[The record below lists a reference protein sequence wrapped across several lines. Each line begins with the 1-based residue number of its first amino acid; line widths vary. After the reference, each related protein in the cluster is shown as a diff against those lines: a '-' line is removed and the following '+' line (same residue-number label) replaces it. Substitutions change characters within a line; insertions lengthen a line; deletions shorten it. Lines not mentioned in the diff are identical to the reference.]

1 MHCFRAILVLLS
13 FGLAIA
19 EARTW
24 TAGDGREIEA
34 EFVSAT
40 DTSVTILRSS
50 DQRSFTL
57 NLNILSEEDV
67 KFVEAQLA
75 EARKPKPIAP
85 GPYTEKVTGD
95 WARGVFEGT
104 LPFRLFGAPDL
115 DGAKKYPLVVYLHGA
130 GGRGDDNEKQLGAGA
145 KTFVK
150 EETYKARPCLVVAPQ
165 CPKDKY
171 WTGEIAGSVLALID
185 DLVSHLPIDENRIYL
200 TGYSMGGYGTWYLAA
215 REPTY
220 FAAAV
225 PIAGGGDPSD
235 ADKIKRVPVWAFH
248 GDEDPTVKVEE
259 SRRMVEALE
268 AEKGDVRYTEMAGE
282 KHGIAGK
289 VYADPELHTWI
300 FAQKRS

>member
-1 MHCFRAILVLLS
+1 MLRHLFPLALL
-13 FGLAIA
+13 LWIA
-19 EARTW
+19 ATAQARTW
-24 TAGDGREIEA
+24 TASDGRKIEA
-34 EFVSAT
+34 DFVSAT
-40 DTSVTILRSS
+40 ETTVTILRKS

-57 NLNILSEEDV
+57 NLNMLSEEDA
-67 KFVEAQLA
+67 KFVEARLV
-75 EARKPKPIAP
+75 ELNKPKPIPP
-85 GPYTEKVTGD
+85 GPYTEKVSGD
-95 WARGVFEGT
+95 WTRGVFEGT
-104 LPFRLFGAPDL
+104 LPFRLFGSPDL
-115 DGAKKYPLVVYLHGA
+115 DGAGKYPLVIYLHGA
-130 GGRGDDNEKQLGAGA
+130 GGRGEDNEKQLGPGA
-145 KTFVK
+145 RTFAK
-150 EETYKARPCLVVAPQ
+150 AENYEARPCFVVAPQ

-235 ADKIKRVPVWAFH
+235 AEKIKKVPLWAFH
-248 GDEDPTVKVEE
+248 GDQDPTVKVEE

-268 AEKGDVRYTEMAGE
+268 RARGDVKYTEMAGE

-289 VYADPELHTWI
+289 VYADPAVHAWI
-300 FAQKRS
+300 FAQKRD